1 MGCAGASQ
9 GLSCDPIERA
19 EKVLKES
26 GAMIENARHDGAY
39 NDLGRDLIVLH
50 RSASL
55 VTQQGRSTGG

>member
-1 MGCAGASQ
+1 
-9 GLSCDPIERA
+9 
-19 EKVLKES
+19 
-26 GAMIENARHDGAY
+26 MIENARHDGAY